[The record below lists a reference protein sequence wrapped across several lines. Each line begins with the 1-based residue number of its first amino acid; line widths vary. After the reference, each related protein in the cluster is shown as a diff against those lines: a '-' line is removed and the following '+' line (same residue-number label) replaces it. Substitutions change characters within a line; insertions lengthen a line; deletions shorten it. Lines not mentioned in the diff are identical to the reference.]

1 MEVYWNEWGRPA
13 HFPSTDDDIMCIG
26 NVYRR

>member
-1 MEVYWNEWGRPA
+1 MEVYWNEWGRPVYI
-13 HFPSTDDDIMCIG
+13 PSADDIMCIG